1 MAREML
7 QEDALSPEKIT
18 TEEIQTIVQQ
28 LEIAEIQELQQVIQE
43 EPMTETHLQL
53 EQEPIPIQDVIKQN
67 NDLVPQEASD
77 LL

>member
-67 NDLVPQEASD
+67 NDLVPQEATD